1 MLKDSLKKIFFI
13 CSIAYICTACNAV
26 KRVGDKEHLL
36 VENSFV
42 VNGKTTTSEALS
54 KLSFQKTNSRILGI
68 PVRLHIYNFARPN
81 KDSIFESWL
90 NKRPKRRERLIKKF
104 SKKQLN
110 QIKKSSLGFNS
121 WLKNTGE
128 APSILDSIKIQP
140 LLRGG
145 RRAARQVRA
154 RRGHLRA
161 RRVPRRDHGVPRGG
175 RRPGGGDHPGRGLPR
190 DRRPR
195 GAPRR
200 TPPRV
205 PDRAPRGEPH
215 RRPVTLALTFRSKNI
230 FTVFI
235 KLRTCCI

>member
-13 CSIAYICTACNAV
+13 CSIAYICTACNAI

-54 KLSFQKTNSRILGI
+54 KLSFQKTNSRIVGI

-90 NKRPKRRERLIKKF
+90 NKRPKRKERLIKKF

-128 APSILDSIKIQP
+128 APSILDSIKIKKLNLILNVITFQKDGLIEKLI
-140 LLRGG
+140 LL
-145 RRAARQVRA
+145 
-154 RRGHLRA
+154 LI
-161 RRVPRRDHGVPRGG
+161 
-175 RRPGGGDHPGRGLPR
+175 L
-190 DRRPR
+190 
-195 GAPRR
+195 
-200 TPPRV
+200 
-205 PDRAPRGEPH
+205 
-215 RRPVTLALTFRSKNI
+215 
-230 FTVFI
+230 
-235 KLRTCCI
+235 